1 MRREQLGGRGHMLN
15 IDDFKVAIAAT
26 AGLTNWLANIDV
38 LLQLAISV
46 ASLTYIVL
54 KIRELLN
61 R

>member
-1 MRREQLGGRGHMLN
+1 MRREQLGDREHMLN
-15 IDDFKVAIAAT
+15 IDDLKVAIAAT